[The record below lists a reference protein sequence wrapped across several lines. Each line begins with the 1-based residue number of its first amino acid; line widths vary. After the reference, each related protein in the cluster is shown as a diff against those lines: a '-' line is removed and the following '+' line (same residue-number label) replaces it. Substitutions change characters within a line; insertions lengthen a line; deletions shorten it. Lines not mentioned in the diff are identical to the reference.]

1 MVRKLILT
9 ALIIIFMLATV
20 IGYTI
25 NLQFQFKKGF
35 EIYLSDT
42 NELVFSD
49 KDIIFYNRTSHQIKL
64 SKEGLDRIKKMN
76 LYHKLFVAKL
86 YGKEIYKGAFW
97 SEIDSISFSGIV
109 MIDILA
115 VQHGLTDNLR
125 IEPCYPYIEFCDGKD
140 LRNNSELFDYFQS
153 IGKLVQ

>member
-1 MVRKLILT
+1 M
-9 ALIIIFMLATV
+9 IIIFMLATV

-25 NLQFQFKKGF
+25 NLQFQFQKGF

-86 YGKEIYKGAFW
+86 NGKEIYKGAFW

-115 VQHGLTDNLR
+115 VQHGLTDTLR
-125 IEPCYPYIEFCDGKD
+125 IEPCYPSIEFCDGKD

>member
-20 IGYTI
+20 IGYAI
-25 NLQFQFKKGF
+25 NLQFQKGF
-35 EIYLSDT
+35 EIYLLDT

-49 KDIIFYNRTSHQIKL
+49 KDIIFYNMTSHQIKL

-86 YGKEIYKGAFW
+86 YGKEIYKGAFC
-97 SEIDSISFSGIV
+97 SEIDSMSFSGIV
-109 MIDILA
+109 IIDILA
-115 VQHGLTDNLR
+115 VQHGLTDTLR
-125 IEPCYPYIEFCDGKD
+125 IEPCYPPIEFCEDAD
-140 LRNNSELFDYFQS
+140 PRENSTLFDYLKS
-153 IGKLVQ
+153 INKLVS